1 MFFSQDICP
10 GKNVFCYQEEKKMNR
25 KKKRK
30 FKKKEQ
36 RKKKQMSAAD
46 QTVDTL
52 KKALTIIEDAL
63 DNPDSFN
70 KHRFWRHFE
79 ALPFNNVFEGKL
91 FSARSWTE
99 SPRFGTLKETIE
111 EFNRC
116 DPKKDEWPTARVR
129 SLFTSNTTRYRVD
142 FVAWLGHCVGK
153 HGDRVLANLKTNIT
167 SRKSGS
173 GVRSRPSVAN
183 TRKRCAALAFDAP
196 VADAEAEAFTD
207 DSSSADMPH
216 ADGDD
221 SATDEED
228 EEQDQP
234 PLKRNRLISNPYPP
248 REGDADGI
256 IRSPEQDLK
265 AELERAARKYASRL
279 NVDLDQRVKT
289 LTWKLEQQ
297 TSRCQDMDAREHAQR
312 ELLNRTALRCHDLA
326 RELNEATQRAE
337 EAEKLLAAER
347 AKIEGIRRTLGLLPP
362 SSE

>member
-1 MFFSQDICP
+1 MSTTDQ
-10 GKNVFCYQEEKKMNR
+10 NVDVL
-25 KKKRK
+25 
-30 FKKKEQ
+30 KE
-36 RKKKQMSAAD
+36 
-46 QTVDTL
+46 V
-52 KKALTIIEDAL
+52 LTIIKDAL
-63 DNPDSFN
+63 DNSDRFN
-70 KHRFWRHFE
+70 KRSFARHFE
-79 ALPFNNVFEGKL
+79 ALPFNTLFDGQVF
-91 FSARSWTE
+91 
-99 SPRFGTLKETIE
+99 SPRGWVERRRFGTIKETIE
-111 EFNRC
+111 EFIRC
-116 DPKKDEWPTARVR
+116 DPKKDAWPTDRVR
-129 SLFTSNTTRYRVD
+129 SLFTTHNLRYRTD
-142 FVAWLGHCVGK
+142 FVVWLSHCVVK
-153 HGDRVLANLKTNIT
+153 HGERVLVNLKTAIT
-167 SRKSGS
+167 GR
-173 GVRSRPSVAN
+173 RSRPSVAS
-183 TRKRCAALAFDAP
+183 TKKRSAAVAFDDP
-196 VADAEAEAFTD
+196 VADAEAFTD